1 MIQQPTPANY
11 PEMAALWEASVRA
24 THHFL
29 TEEDIWRIKPM
40 LPGIFESIQVYIVSD
55 NNIIA
60 GMLGLTGDEI
70 AMLFLHPDAFG
81 KGIGK
86 LLVNYAINE
95 HGARKV
101 EVNEQNPQAIGFYRH
116 MGFRITGRRDTDDYE
131 QAFPILE
138 MELG

>member
-1 MIQQPTPANY
+1 MIQQPIPANY
-11 PEMAALWEASVRA
+11 PEMTALWEASVRA

-29 TEEDIWRIKPM
+29 TEKDIERIKPM
-40 LPGIFESIQVYIVSD
+40 LPGIFKSIQVYIVRDD
-55 NNIIA
+55 NLIA
-60 GMLGLTGDEI
+60 GMMGLTRDEI

-101 EVNEQNPQAIGFYRH
+101 EVNEQNPQAIGFYQH
-116 MGFRITGRRDTDDYE
+116 MGFKITGRRETDDYG